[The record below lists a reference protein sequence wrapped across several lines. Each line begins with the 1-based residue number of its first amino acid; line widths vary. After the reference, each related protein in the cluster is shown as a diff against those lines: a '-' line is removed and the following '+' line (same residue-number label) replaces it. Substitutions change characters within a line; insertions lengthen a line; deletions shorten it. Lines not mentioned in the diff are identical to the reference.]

1 MNLRILD
8 ITLQRLGLPM
18 SLVSLGRA
26 AQSAWCVV
34 PAGEGRWEVYWDGAG
49 FKHSLTVLDDEA
61 TACYFLL
68 GKLVHDQVLA
78 GQFELPG

>member
-1 MNLRILD
+1 
-8 ITLQRLGLPM
+8 M

-26 AQSAWCVV
+26 AESAWCVV
-34 PAGEGRWEVYWDGAG
+34 PAADGRWEVYWQGVG
-49 FKHSLTVLDDEA
+49 TRHSFTVLADEA

-68 GKLVHDQVLA
+68 GKLTHDQVLA